1 MMASTV
7 KEDGPSIRKAEDKFG
22 GLDSK
27 KESINNF
34 NTSSSSFFSFLPAF
48 NADSLPNLNLGK
60 NGNGNSARRIE
71 EED

>member
-1 MMASTV
+1 MMALTV

-34 NTSSSSFFSFLPAF
+34 NTSSSFFSFLPAF
-48 NADSLPNLNLGK
+48 NADSLLNLNLGK
-60 NGNGNSARRIE
+60 NGNGKSARRIE
-71 EED
+71 EEG